1 MSLIKTFN
9 FILSTKKMNF
19 NKMNLTLNEIL
30 ILLAIGVLAGMISGF
45 IGVGGGIVIVPA
57 LVYFMGLTQHQA
69 QGTSLLLMLPPI
81 GILAV
86 MNYHKAGNIN
96 WWYGGIIALAFIIGG
111 YFGSKISL
119 KLHPGIVKLVFG
131 IIMIYISIKMILS
144 GYNSIKQ

>member
-1 MSLIKTFN
+1 MTPQTI
-9 FILSTKKMNF
+9 I
-19 NKMNLTLNEIL
+19 
-30 ILLAIGVLAGMISGF
+30 ILLIIGIFAGMMSGF
-45 IGVGGGIVIVPA
+45 IGVGGGIIIVPA

-86 MNYHKAGNIN
+86 INYAKAGNIN

-119 KLHPGIVKLVFG
+119 KLHPGVVKLVFG
-131 IIMIYISIKMILS
+131 IIMIYVSFKMIIS
-144 GYNSIKQ
+144 GYNSISNE

>member
-1 MSLIKTFN
+1 MTPQTI
-9 FILSTKKMNF
+9 I
-19 NKMNLTLNEIL
+19 
-30 ILLAIGVLAGMISGF
+30 ILLIIGIFAGMMSGF
-45 IGVGGGIVIVPA
+45 IGVGGGIIIVPA

-86 MNYHKAGNIN
+86 MNYAKAGNIN

-119 KLHPGIVKLVFG
+119 KLHPGVVKLVFG
-131 IIMIYISIKMILS
+131 IIMIYVSFKMIIS
-144 GYNSIKQ
+144 GYNSISNE

>member
-1 MSLIKTFN
+1 MKFKEMTPQTI
-9 FILSTKKMNF
+9 I
-19 NKMNLTLNEIL
+19 
-30 ILLAIGVLAGMISGF
+30 ILLTIGIFAGMMSGF
-45 IGVGGGIVIVPA
+45 IGVGGGIIIVPA

-86 MNYHKAGNIN
+86 INYAKAGNIN

-119 KLHPGIVKLVFG
+119 KLHPGVVKLVFG
-131 IIMIYISIKMILS
+131 IIMIYVSFKMIIS
-144 GYNSIKQ
+144 GYNSISNE

>member
-1 MSLIKTFN
+1 MTIATILVLIM
-9 FILSTKKMNF
+9 IGLCAG
-19 NKMNLTLNEIL
+19 
-30 ILLAIGVLAGMISGF
+30 LLSGF
-45 IGVGGGIVIVPA
+45 VGVGGGLIIVPA

-86 MNYHKAGNIN
+86 MNYYKAGNIN

-119 KLHPGIVKLVFG
+119 KLHPGAVKLIFG
-131 IIMIYISIKMILS
+131 IIMIYVSFKMIIS
-144 GYNSIKQ
+144 GYNSISNE

>member
-1 MSLIKTFN
+1 MKFKEMTPQTI
-9 FILSTKKMNF
+9 I
-19 NKMNLTLNEIL
+19 
-30 ILLAIGVLAGMISGF
+30 ILLIIGIFAGMMSGF
-45 IGVGGGIVIVPA
+45 IGVGGGIIIVPA

-86 MNYHKAGNIN
+86 INYAKAGNIN

-119 KLHPGIVKLVFG
+119 KLHPGVVKLVFG
-131 IIMIYISIKMILS
+131 IIMIYVSFKMIIS
-144 GYNSIKQ
+144 GYNSISNE